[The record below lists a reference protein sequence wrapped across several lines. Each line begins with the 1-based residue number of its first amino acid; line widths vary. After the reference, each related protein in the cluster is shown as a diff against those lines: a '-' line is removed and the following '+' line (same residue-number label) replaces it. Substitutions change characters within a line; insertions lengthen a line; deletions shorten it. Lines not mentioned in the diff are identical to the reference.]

1 MYHCVCS
8 IRRKET
14 SCGGLGG
21 GRKEGGETEMPRP
34 TMMKLQGL
42 FWDKQSG
49 DSLAFVSR
57 LVDDNHFIT
66 LVAPTVRPFL
76 YALSPLLD

>member
-1 MYHCVCS
+1 MYVALDEKKHLAVVWA
-8 IRRKET
+8 E
-14 SCGGLGG
+14 GG

-42 FWDKQSG
+42 FWDQQSG